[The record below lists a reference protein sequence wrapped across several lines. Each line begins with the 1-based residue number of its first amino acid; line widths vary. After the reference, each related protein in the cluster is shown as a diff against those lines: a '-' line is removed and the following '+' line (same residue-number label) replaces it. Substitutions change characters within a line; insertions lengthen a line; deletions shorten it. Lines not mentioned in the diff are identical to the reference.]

1 MFLHLQ
7 MHSVTK
13 FCFLICVYFSTHF
26 TGEKINFSHQN
37 CVENS
42 QALVFLHG
50 TNNKLNNFLNFFQ
63 ECKKKKL
70 YIVLLIDF
78 LTLTAT
84 SSSSSQLTTY
94 SYLVRQC
101 AQRQIVNDF
110 IFHAPEPRQ
119 NNECNVQQC
128 RFASSNRPRQ
138 WYHANRQASLIK
150 LLRIQKN
157 NCGCHQ
163 LQNVLP

>member
-42 QALVFLHG
+42 QALAFLHG
-50 TNNKLNNFLNFFQ
+50 TNKTLNNFLNFFQ
-63 ECKKKKL
+63 ECKKKKLL

-110 IFHAPEPRQ
+110 IFHGPEPRQ
-119 NNECNVQQC
+119 NNECNVQHYVDLQVPTGLG
-128 RFASSNRPRQ
+128 SRQ
-138 WYHANRQASLIK
+138 WYQIDW
-150 LLRIQKN
+150 Q
-157 NCGCHQ
+157 
-163 LQNVLP
+163 V